1 MPKPLMRF
9 KLFGQSSAQE
19 KVGQL
24 IVCTLYDSKKD
35 IGLILEHNNEMFSS
49 STIRGIF
56 PINLSVD
63 ISEMHF
69 PDGFHATIKLYNA
82 RDEQIKDYTIDT
94 DCSFTIKMAGETE
107 DITITYDS

>member
-1 MPKPLMRF
+1 MQVL
-9 KLFGQSSAQE
+9 
-19 KVGQL
+19 
-24 IVCTLYDSKKD
+24 LYESKKD
-35 IGLILEHNNEMFSS
+35 IDLILEHNNEMFSS

-82 RDEQIKDYTIDT
+82 RDEQIKDYIIDT
-94 DCSFTIKMAGETE
+94 DCPFTIKMAGETE
-107 DITITYDS
+107 DITIT

>member
-1 MPKPLMRF
+1 MQVL
-9 KLFGQSSAQE
+9 
-19 KVGQL
+19 
-24 IVCTLYDSKKD
+24 LYESKKD
-35 IGLILEHNNEMFSS
+35 IDLILEHNNEMFSS

>member
-9 KLFGQSSAQE
+9 KLFGQSAAQE
-19 KVGQL
+19 KVGQSM
-24 IVCTLYDSKKD
+24 VCTLYDNNKD
-35 IGLILEHNNEMFSS
+35 IGLVLEHNNEMFSS

-56 PINLSVD
+56 PISLSVD

-82 RDEQIKDYTIDT
+82 RDEQIKDYIIDT
-94 DCSFTIKMAGETE
+94 DCPFTIKMAGETE
-107 DITITYDS
+107 DITITYDI